1 MASCAWYPKRFLVPS
16 RRDRQRAS
24 SPCGREGEP
33 APASLVL
40 VGRDSTLD
48 SGLLQ
53 RGDLP
58 LALQQRVLECAL
70 KEVAEGVVTGPP
82 IHRRDKAEQI
92 PGRCQPAGVWPQLV
106 HLQVCGA
113 MRIKGELGRAA
124 LCCGKWGLNLE
135 MSLAGTCRQ
144 QLREA

>member
-1 MASCAWYPKRFLVPS
+1 MIDSELPVPAGVKGS
-16 RRDRQRAS
+16 RRRHRSCWWDGTPRWTQACS
-24 SPCGREGEP
+24 
-33 APASLVL
+33 
-40 VGRDSTLD
+40 
-48 SGLLQ
+48 Q